1 MSGPDP
7 IDRERRRADPAL
19 MTLLLSPPV
28 TRTPSR
34 QFGRDSLEDLRDR
47 IERSDYAIEPD
58 RVAEAMLER
67 LRRP

>member
-1 MSGPDP
+1 
-7 IDRERRRADPAL
+7 

-47 IERSDYAIEPD
+47 IERSDYAIDPD